1 MNEDLRRAREILE
14 QSGYTCVLCRQDQV
28 KTCTARGVR
37 PLVELLDAGQWSG
50 YSAADKVIGKATAF
64 LYVLLGVRA
73 VYTPVISESAVR
85 ILHRYRIELVCGQ
98 IVPAILNRDQT
109 GFCPMETAVRDIEDP
124 QEALRAIRAT
134 MKKLHDANN
143 PSELTMP
150 KKQS

>member
-1 MNEDLRRAREILE
+1 MSEDLRRAREILE

-64 LYVLLGVRA
+64 LYALLGVRA

-85 ILHRYRIELVCGQ
+85 ILHRYRIELVCGLENMTWEQ
-98 IVPAILNRDQT
+98 LAQNI
-109 GFCPMETAVRDIEDP
+109 AVVLPKYDIGGVNESIGLKSNSTTIN
-124 QEALRAIRAT
+124 ALRAFY
-134 MKKLHDANN
+134 DFC
-143 PSELTMP
+143 
-150 KKQS
+150 KQ